1 MSEGRTM
8 TQGRLI
14 MMHLLQY
21 GTITPMEAYER
32 YGCLR
37 LAARISDLKDGGNDI
52 WTERVPILNEFGKEV
67 GHYGKYH
74 LRGIAK
80 ENG

>member
-1 MSEGRTM
+1 
-8 TQGRLI
+8 
-14 MMHLLQY
+14 
-21 GTITPMEAYER
+21 MEAYER